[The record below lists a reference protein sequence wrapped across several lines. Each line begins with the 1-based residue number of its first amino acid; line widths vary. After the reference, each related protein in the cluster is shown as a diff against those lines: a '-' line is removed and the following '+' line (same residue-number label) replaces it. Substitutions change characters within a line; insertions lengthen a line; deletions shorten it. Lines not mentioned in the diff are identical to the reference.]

1 MPSAP
6 SILTRIDREKVY
18 GYLSLLSGSAGRI
31 VISMAYFVAVANAL
45 SLEDFGLFATAS
57 ATGVVLSRLAGFG
70 FVSPLYR
77 TATVRR
83 RLIGIFTLGYVAAFL
98 LSLPVVG
105 SVALGFYWLV
115 FSSGMGIST
124 FFMVMIAEILFW
136 RSAEIVIIVNNGL
149 RRFGIGALLTISGT
163 ALRAVVALAF
173 VFYGNNQLDTWA
185 LLYMLANAVSFL
197 IFAMFFYPKTGYR
210 WKPKAY
216 IGRMRDAF
224 SVSAAEVLF
233 YLQMELDKILVLAV
247 GGETTAGLY
256 AIIMRL
262 VDLTA
267 MPVRAF
273 NTMLVQ
279 FIMKNRGDI
288 AGTKS
293 RILTEFSI
301 AAVSLCGIVAIVML
315 LNFAPGILGNSI
327 AQASGFLYLVLLVP
341 IFRNLVEYHS
351 ELLYAREQ
359 TLARAVILGLVG
371 LLKAGLLILLLTNLQ
386 EFSERALWLNAVF
399 TGLYFLSAYA
409 TYGIAFKLRDASR
422 VRD

>member
-1 MPSAP
+1 MTTAQT
-6 SILTRIDREKVY
+6 ILNEIDREKVY

-83 RLIGIFTLGYVAAFL
+83 RLIGIFTLGYLAAFVV
-98 LSLPVVG
+98 SLPVVMAA
-105 SVALGFYWLV
+105 ALGFYWLV
-115 FSSGMGIST
+115 FSSGMGLSA
-124 FFMVMIAEILFW
+124 FLLVMAAEIVLW

-149 RRFGIGALLTISGT
+149 GRFATGAFMTIAGT
-163 ALRAVVALAF
+163 AFRAIVALAF
-173 VFYGNNQLDTWA
+173 VFYGNNQLETWA
-185 LLYMLANAVSFL
+185 LLYMLANAASFL
-197 IFAMFFYPKTGYR
+197 MFAIFYYPKTRFR

-256 AIIMRL
+256 SIIMRL

-267 MPVRAF
+267 MPIRAF

-279 FIMKNRGDI
+279 IIMKNRGTI
-288 AGTKS
+288 ADVKK
-293 RILTEFSI
+293 RILTEAMIAVISI
-301 AAVSLCGIVAIVML
+301 SGIIALVIL
-315 LNFAPGILGNSI
+315 LNIQPGILGNSI
-327 AQASGFLYLVLLVP
+327 SQASGFLYLVLLVP
-341 IFRNLVEYHS
+341 IFRNLVEYHA
-351 ELLYAREQ
+351 ELLYGREQ
-359 TLARAVILGLVG
+359 TFARAVILGLVG
-371 LLKAGLLILLLTNLQ
+371 LFKAGLLIMLLTTMQ
-386 EFSERALWLNAVF
+386 GFFERALWLNGVF
-399 TGLYFLSAYA
+399 ALLYILSAYA
-409 TYGIAFKLRDASR
+409 TYGIALKLRDGSKEQA
-422 VRD
+422 